1 VIKLRLSLPCPVNRR
16 FIPIT
21 FTKKLKS
28 GKKFTGAV
36 QALSKEYRQKQM
48 RLVAEVWKALGG
60 RPEAIPGPVQVFM
73 VMTPRDKR
81 TADCDA
87 YFKAVLDGLVKAN
100 VLKDDK
106 QVVQCS
112 NERLPNPQH
121 PGFIDLEVHEVP
133 V

>member
-36 QALSKEYRQKQM
+36 QALSKEYRNKQE

-60 RPEAIPGPVQVFM
+60 RPEAILGPVQVFM

-100 VLKDDK
+100 VLRDDK

-133 V
+133 A